1 MTVRQQWSI
10 VGLFVLLVGS
20 GLFAATR
27 IFGDQLFPVSVGSQA
42 PDFHAVTLDATPAPK
57 TLADYKGQ
65 VVLLNIWATWCAPC
79 RVEMPS
85 IEKLHQALGPQGL
98 KVVAVSIDVDGQEN
112 VIRNFAKQLGL
123 TFTILHDPTDKIQKQ
138 YQATAVPET
147 FIIGRDGV
155 IRKKLIGAVDWNS
168 EANRAVIEQLLRE
181 PAT

>member
-1 MTVRQQWSI
+1 MTVKQQWSI
-10 VGLFVLLVGS
+10 VALFVLLIAS

-27 IFGDQLFPVSVGSQA
+27 IFGDELFPVSVGSRA
-42 PDFHAVTLDATPAPK
+42 PDFHAVTLDATPTPK
-57 TLADYKGQ
+57 TLDDYKGQ

-85 IEKLHQALGPQGL
+85 IEQLHKALGPDGL
-98 KVVAVSIDVDGQEN
+98 KVVAVSVDAAGQDD
-112 VIRNFAKQLGL
+112 VIRDFAKRLDL
-123 TFTILHDPTDKIQKQ
+123 SFTILHDPTDRTQKQ

-168 EANRAVIEQLLRE
+168 PANRAVIEQLLRE
-181 PAT
+181 PAS